1 MTTLKAPSRASARI
15 KKRRTRAAASNRPG
29 LLGYTFLSIVI
40 LAALFLHEA
49 LTRRKL
55 LGVALTISG
64 VACMLL
70 A

>member
-1 MTTLKAPSRASARI
+1 MLFWLGGYKYTSASVAAILNETT
-15 KKRRTRAAASNRPG
+15 
-29 LLGYTFLSIVI
+29 SIFIVV
-40 LAALFLHEA
+40 LAAIFLHEA